1 MDDAAVVEGANKT
14 TLKLRTRPWR
24 SSLVAMASAASPLR
38 HAHLV
43 RVWVSVRVRVRVRV
57 MGACSGG
64 VAALVWRRARAAP
77 ANSPDLV
84 VVGGRVDG
92 FRS

>member
-1 MDDAAVVEGANKT
+1 VDDAAVVEGANKT

-64 VAALVWRRARAAP
+64 VAALVSLATGEGGPSEFPRFGCCRRP
-77 ANSPDLV
+77 
-84 VVGGRVDG
+84 G
-92 FRS
+92 

>member
-24 SSLVAMASAASPLR
+24 SSLVAVASAASPLW

-43 RVWVSVRVRVRVRV
+43 RVRVRGRGWGRGGGRGRGRGRARGRGRVR
-57 MGACSGG
+57 
-64 VAALVWRRARAAP
+64 AAHRTARGM
-77 ANSPDLV
+77 ST
-84 VVGGRVDG
+84 
-92 FRS
+92 